1 MPLLEIPADLVWVLL
16 REVYGQAESAMDAP
30 SFRDTKAL
38 QQAAGFKWAMAF
50 RGMPLTEFCRL
61 AGLQGRALLCQER
74 GLWIYRW
81 DGRPG
86 PGLTFDQ
93 SNTLPAEGLRVRLTP
108 STELVTGL
116 TIKYAQD
123 PARGDY
129 REALTLTAPTAAR
142 YADRRGR
149 TRRDQPLGTLE
160 LPWVRDPATAAYLGA
175 WRLGQLDHPRLLL
188 TVTGTWEA
196 LTVEKGDLITC
207 AHPLLAA
214 YGGPIAAVV
223 RRKAYRLAEDAIELE
238 AVDAPSIQRAYRL
251 RYILGVQ
258 TAARGFGF
266 TYQVTPRRVFGMRY
280 EVTQAPNVIRSYGLG
295 YDVKPIESQVSVG
308 LTYDVRPPQV
318 SGRYSLAYEVAPVT
332 KRALGYRMEYR
343 LEGEEDVPPSTNDF
357 RLTLASGDPVPAADQ
372 TAKSTLYLTPH
383 LGQSIM
389 LYVGAA
395 WVVRTPGEV
404 SLSLSALAADTVY
417 DIFVWDSAGTII
429 LEAFP
434 WASATARAT
443 PVVRQDGVWVKSG
456 QPSRRWVGTI
466 STTVAGQTED
476 SPAKRYVWNAQNRA
490 PRPLRR
496 AEAAGASWS
505 YATSNVWRQANA
517 NTANEVAV
525 VVGLLLES
533 LVIQVL
539 CVAYHSAA
547 GAVGV
552 GIGEDVT
559 NAVMAS
565 AFFSGA
571 GGASGTPSFPI
582 SATFSGL
589 PASIGRHR
597 YVWLERMYSAG
608 TAWYSSEPA
617 GGYASRS
624 GLVGTVWA

>member
-1 MPLLEIPADLVWVLL
+1 VLEIPADLVWVLL
-16 REVYGQAESAMDAP
+16 REVYGQAEAEMEAS

-38 QQAAGFKWAMAF
+38 QQAAGLKWAMPF
-50 RGMPLTEFCRL
+50 SGMALTEFCRL
-61 AGLQGRALLCQER
+61 AGLQGRALLFQER

-86 PGLTFDQ
+86 PGLTFDA

-108 STELVTGL
+108 STELVTEL

-123 PARGDY
+123 PVHGDY
-129 REALTLTAPTAAR
+129 REALTLRAPTAER
-142 YADRRGR
+142 YTDRRGR

-160 LPWVRDPATAAYLGA
+160 LPWVHDPATAAYLGA

-251 RYILGVQ
+251 RYILGAQ
-258 TAARGFGF
+258 TAARGFGA
-266 TYQVTPRRVFGMRY
+266 TYQVTPRRVFGMQY

-295 YDVKPIESQVSVG
+295 YDVKPVESQVSFG

-318 SGRYSLAYEVAPVT
+318 STRYSLAYDVAPVT
-332 KRALGYRMEYR
+332 KRALGYRLQYV

-395 WVVRTPGEV
+395 WVVRTPAEV

-429 LEAFP
+429 LEALA

-443 PVVRQDGVWVKSG
+443 ALERQDGVWVKSG
-456 QPSRRWVGTI
+456 QPSRRYVGTI

-476 SPAKRYVWNAQNRA
+476 SLAKRYVWNAQNRV
-490 PRPLRR
+490 PRPVRR
-496 AEAAGASWS
+496 IDPAATWTLTIVS
-505 YATSNVWRQANA
+505 TWRQANA
-517 NTANEVAV
+517 NAANEVGIV
-525 VVGLLLES
+525 LGLLIDPVEL
-533 LVIQVL
+533 LVMATGQHGTSFNGFV
-539 CVAYHSAA
+539 VA
-547 GAVGV
+547 
-552 GIGEDVT
+552 IGEDSTTAPLAGTVRQLTTSTGANIPYQTVT
-559 NAVMAS
+559 A
-565 AFFSGA
+565 AFR
-571 GGASGTPSFPI
+571 
-582 SATFSGL
+582 GL
-589 PASIGRHR
+589 PAAIGRHR
-597 YVWLERMYSAG
+597 YVWLEWNSASG
-608 TAWYSSEPA
+608 TVTFHGTTTWT
-617 GGYASRS
+617 S

>member
-1 MPLLEIPADLVWVLL
+1 MPLLDTPADLVWVLL
-16 REVYGQAESAMDAP
+16 REAYGQADAQMDAS
-30 SFRDTKAL
+30 SFRDTQAI
-38 QQAAGFKWAMAF
+38 QAAAGLKWAMAF
-50 RGMPLTEFCRL
+50 HGMALTEFCRL
-61 AGLQGRALLCQER
+61 AGLQGRALLFQER

-86 PGLTFDQ
+86 PGLTFDA

-207 AHPLLAA
+207 AHPLLTA

-251 RYILGVQ
+251 RYILGAQ
-258 TAARGFGF
+258 TAARGFGVS
-266 TYQVTPRRVFGMRY
+266 YQVTPRRVFGMQY
-280 EVTQAPNVIRSYGLG
+280 EVTQAPNVIRSYSLG
-295 YDVKPIESQVSVG
+295 YDVKPIESQVSFG
-308 LTYDVRPPQV
+308 LTYDVREPQV
-318 SGRYSLAYEVAPVT
+318 STRYALAYEVAPVT
-332 KRALGYRMEYR
+332 KRALGYRLDYR

-395 WVVRTPGEV
+395 WVVRTPAEV
-404 SLSLSALAADTVY
+404 SLALSALAADTVY

-429 LEAFP
+429 LEALP

-443 PVVRQDGVWVKSG
+443 PLVRQDGVLVKSG
-456 QPSRRWVGTI
+456 QPSRRYVGTI

-476 SPAKRYVWNAQNRA
+476 SLAKRYVWNAQNRV

-496 AEAAGASWS
+496 IDPADSWT
-505 YATSNVWRQANA
+505 YTGPWRQANA
-517 NTANEVAV
+517 NAANEVAIA
-525 VVGLLLES
+525 VGLLTEPVTIRVDVFS
-533 LVIQVL
+533 SGSGYFR
-539 CVAYHSAA
+539 A
-547 GAVGV
+547 GV
-552 GIGEDVT
+552 GEDSTTVPRAGSIIT
-559 NAVMAS
+559 QI
-565 AFFSGA
+565 
-571 GGASGTPSFPI
+571 GGAAVQTTGSSFVGHPT
-582 SATFSGL
+582 A
-589 PASIGRHR
+589 PGRHR
-597 YVWLERMYSAG
+597 YVWLEQVGGA
-608 TAWYSSEPA
+608 TATIYGEAPDHA
-617 GGYASRS
+617 S

>member
-1 MPLLEIPADLVWVLL
+1 MALLQTPADLVWVLL
-16 REVYGQAESAMDAP
+16 REAYGQAESAMDVP

-38 QQAAGFKWAMAF
+38 QEAALLKWAMPF
-50 RGMPLTEFCRL
+50 RGMALTEFCRL
-61 AGLQGRALLCQER
+61 AGLQGRALLFQER

-81 DGRPG
+81 DGRPSAG
-86 PGLTFDQ
+86 ITFDA

-108 STELVTGL
+108 STELVTTL
-116 TIKYAQD
+116 DVKYAQD
-123 PARGDY
+123 PAHGDY
-129 REALTLTAPTAAR
+129 RERLTLTAPTAER

-149 TRRDQPLGTLE
+149 TRREQPLGTLE

-251 RYILGVQ
+251 RYILGAQ
-258 TAARGFGF
+258 TAARGFGAV
-266 TYQVTPRRVFGMRY
+266 YHVTPRRVFGLQY

-295 YDVKPIESQVSVG
+295 YDVKPIETQVSVG

-318 SGRYSLAYEVAPVT
+318 STRYALAYDVAPVT
-332 KRALGYRMEYR
+332 KRALGYRMDYR

-389 LYVGAA
+389 LYVAAA
-395 WVVRTPGEV
+395 WVVRTPAEV
-404 SLSLSALAADTVY
+404 SLSLAALAADTVY

-429 LEAFP
+429 LEALP

-443 PVVRQDGVWVKSG
+443 ALVRQDGVWVKSG
-456 QPSRRWVGTI
+456 QPSRRYVGTI

-476 SPAKRYVWNAQNRA
+476 SLVKRYVWNAQNRVT
-490 PRPLRR
+490 RPLRR
-496 AEAAGASWS
+496 LDPAANWTYS
-505 YATSNVWRQANA
+505 TVTTWRQANA
-517 NTANEVAV
+517 NAANEVGIV
-525 VVGLLLES
+525 LGLLTEPIGIGVYS
-533 LVIQVL
+533 WGWHGSTNGNF
-539 CVAYHSAA
+539 A
-547 GAVGV
+547 V
-552 GIGEDVT
+552 GIGEDST
-559 NAVMAS
+559 TTAMPTGFAAMGGNNPS
-565 AFFSGA
+565 SGV
-571 GGASGTPSFPI
+571 S
-582 SATFSGL
+582 
-589 PASIGRHR
+589 PAIARFDGWPAAIGRHR
-597 YVWLERMYSAG
+597 YIWLEFNNTSGTVTLYGTTPTTYLNAG
-608 TAWYSSEPA
+608 LA
-617 GGYASRS
+617 
-624 GLVGTVWA
+624 GTVWA

>member
-1 MPLLEIPADLVWVLL
+1 VLEIPADLVWVLL
-16 REVYGQAESAMDAP
+16 REVYGQAEAQMDAS

-38 QQAAGFKWAMAF
+38 QQAAALKWAMPF
-50 RGMPLTEFCRL
+50 RGMALTEFCRL
-61 AGLQGRALLCQER
+61 AGLQGRALLFQER

-86 PGLTFDQ
+86 PGLTFDA
-93 SNTLPAEGLRVRLTP
+93 SNTLPDVGLQVRLTP
-108 STELVTGL
+108 STELVTEL
-116 TIKYAQD
+116 TIQYAQD
-123 PARGDY
+123 PVDGDY
-129 REALTLTAPTAAR
+129 REALRLTAPTAGR

-207 AHPLLAA
+207 AHPLLTA

-251 RYILGVQ
+251 RYILGAQ
-258 TAARGFGF
+258 TAARSFGA

-295 YDVKPIESQVSVG
+295 YDVKPIETQVSVG

-332 KRALGYRMEYR
+332 KRALGYRLQYV

-395 WVVRTPGEV
+395 WVVRTPAEV
-404 SLSLSALAADTVY
+404 SLSLSALAADTVH

-429 LEAFP
+429 LEALP
-434 WASATARAT
+434 WASATTRAT
-443 PVVRQDGVWVKSG
+443 ALARQDGVWVKSG
-456 QPSRRWVGTI
+456 QPSRRYVGTI

-476 SPAKRYVWNAQNRA
+476 SLTKRYVWNAQNRV

-496 AEAAGASWS
+496 IDPAASWTYS
-505 YATSNVWRQANA
+505 TVTTWRQANA
-517 NTANEVAV
+517 NAANQVEVV
-525 VVGLLLES
+525 IGLLTEALDLTCEVS
-533 LVIQVL
+533 GWHSVANGVIRL
-539 CVAYHSAA
+539 A
-547 GAVGV
+547 
-552 GIGEDVT
+552 IGEDSTTATV
-559 NAVMAS
+559 AGALKSAAS
-565 AFFSGA
+565 ASTANAPVQCLTAVLRGWPTA
-571 GGASGTPSFPI
+571 
-582 SATFSGL
+582 
-589 PASIGRHR
+589 IGRHR
-597 YVWLERMYSAG
+597 YVWLEGNWNSG
-608 TAWYSSEPA
+608 TATFLGDE
-617 GGYASRS
+617 GGDTAVS

>member
-1 MPLLEIPADLVWVLL
+1 MALLEIPADLVWVLL
-16 REVYGQAESAMDAP
+16 REAYGQAEAQMDAS
-30 SFRDTKAL
+30 SFRDTKAI
-38 QQAAGFKWAMAF
+38 QEAAGLKWAMPF
-50 RGMPLTEFCRL
+50 RGMTLTEFARL
-61 AGLQGRALLCQER
+61 AGLQGRALLFQER

-81 DGRPG
+81 DGRPSSVM
-86 PGLTFDQ
+86 TFDA

-108 STELVTGL
+108 STELVTTL
-116 TIKYAQD
+116 EVKYAQD
-123 PARGDY
+123 PARGEY
-129 REALTLTAPTAAR
+129 REALTLIAPTAAR

-160 LPWVRDPATAAYLGA
+160 LPWVRDPVTAAYLGA

-251 RYILGVQ
+251 RYILGAT
-258 TAARGFGF
+258 TAARGFGAA
-266 TYQVTPRRVFGMRY
+266 YQVTPRRVFGLRY
-280 EVTQAPNVIRSYGLG
+280 EVTQAPNVIRSYGLE

-318 SGRYSLAYEVAPVT
+318 STRYALAYEVAAVT
-332 KRALGYRMEYR
+332 KWARGYRLDYR

-395 WVVRTPGEV
+395 WVVRTPAEV
-404 SLSLSALAADTVY
+404 SLSLSALAADTVH

-429 LEAFP
+429 LEALP

-443 PVVRQDGVWVKSG
+443 ALERQDGVWVKSG
-456 QPSRRWVGTI
+456 QPSRRYVGTI

-476 SPAKRYVWNAQNRA
+476 SLAKRFVWNAQNRV
-490 PRPLRR
+490 PRPVRR
-496 AEAAGASWS
+496 FET
-505 YATSNVWRQANA
+505 ATSWTYTVANTYRQANA
-517 NTANEVAV
+517 NPANQVGVA
-525 VVGLLLES
+525 VGLLETPVQLTVS
-533 LVIQVL
+533 VSG
-539 CVAYHSAA
+539 AHSASN
-547 GAVGV
+547 GAIGV
-552 GIGEDVT
+552 AIGEDST
-559 NAVMAS
+559 TTPLAAS
-565 AFFSGA
+565 ALPQQG
-571 GGASGTPSFPI
+571 GGATGVRL
-582 SATFSGL
+582 SATVTVAVL
-589 PASIGRHR
+589 PTMIGRHT
-597 YVWLERMYSAG
+597 YAWLELMYPSG
-608 TAWYSSEPA
+608 TATFYNDA
-617 GGYASRS
+617 AIQFRS
-624 GLVGTVWA
+624 GLAGTVWA

>member
-1 MPLLEIPADLVWVLL
+1 MPLLQTPADLVWVLL
-16 REVYGQAESAMDAP
+16 REVYGQAEAQMDAP
-30 SFRDTKAL
+30 SFRDTKAI
-38 QQAAGFKWAMAF
+38 QEAAGLTWAMAF
-50 RGMPLTEFCRL
+50 RGMALTEFCRL
-61 AGLQGRALLCQER
+61 AGLQGRALLFQER

-86 PGLTFDQ
+86 PGLTFDA

-108 STELVTGL
+108 ATELVTEL

-251 RYILGVQ
+251 RYILGAQ
-258 TAARGFGF
+258 TAARSFGAS
-266 TYQVTPRRVFGMRY
+266 YQVTPRRVFGMRY
-280 EVTQAPNVIRSYGLG
+280 EVTQAPNVIRSYGLQ
-295 YDVKPIESQVSVG
+295 YDVKPIESQISFG

-332 KRALGYRMEYR
+332 KRALGYRLQYV

-357 RLTLASGDPVPAADQ
+357 RLTLASGDPVPATDQ

-395 WVVRTPGEV
+395 WVVRTPAEV

-429 LEAFP
+429 LEALP
-434 WASATARAT
+434 WASATTRAT
-443 PVVRQDGVWVKSG
+443 ALARQDGIWIKSG
-456 QPSRRWVGTI
+456 QPSRRYVGTI

-476 SPAKRYVWNAQNRA
+476 SLAKRYVWNAQNRV

-496 AEAAGASWS
+496 LETAASWT
-505 YATSNVWRQANA
+505 YTTLDTWRQANA
-517 NTANEVAV
+517 NTANEVAIC
-525 VVGLLLES
+525 VGLLAERLHVS
-533 LVIQVL
+533 LY
-539 CVAYHSAA
+539 AAAWHSAA
-547 GAVGV
+547 GGSNYA
-552 GIGEDVT
+552 GIGEDTTTATRAGSVVPLN
-559 NAVMAS
+559 NASSGSPVVMNVAS
-565 AFFSGA
+565 FLGW
-571 GGASGTPSFPI
+571 PS
-582 SATFSGL
+582 A
-589 PASIGRHR
+589 IGRHR
-597 YVWLERMYSAG
+597 YVWLEKMKTAG
-608 TAWYSSEPA
+608 TANFLGDLP
-617 GGYASRS
+617 GDDTIS
-624 GLVGTVWA
+624 GLVGEVWA

>member
-1 MPLLEIPADLVWVLL
+1 VLEIPADLVWVLL
-16 REVYGQAESAMDAP
+16 REVYGQAEAQMDAS

-38 QQAAGFKWAMAF
+38 QQAAGLKWAMPF
-50 RGMPLTEFCRL
+50 RGMALTEFCRL
-61 AGLQGRALLCQER
+61 AGLQGRALLFQER

-86 PGLTFDQ
+86 PGLTFDA

-108 STELVTGL
+108 STELVTEL
-116 TIKYAQD
+116 TIQYAQD
-123 PARGDY
+123 PVDGDY
-129 REALTLTAPTAAR
+129 REALTLRAPTAER
-142 YADRRGR
+142 YTDRRGR

-160 LPWVRDPATAAYLGA
+160 LPWVHDPATAAYLGA

-251 RYILGVQ
+251 RYILGAQ
-258 TAARGFGF
+258 TAARSFGAS
-266 TYQVTPRRVFGMRY
+266 YQVTPRRVFGLQY

-295 YDVKPIESQVSVG
+295 YDVKPIETQVSVG

-332 KRALGYRMEYR
+332 KRALGYRLDYR

-389 LYVGAA
+389 LYVGAT
-395 WVVRTPGEV
+395 WVVRTPAEV

-429 LEAFP
+429 LEALP

-443 PVVRQDGVWVKSG
+443 ALARQDGVLVKSG

-476 SPAKRYVWNAQNRA
+476 SPAKRYIWNAQNRM

-496 AEAAGASWS
+496 IDP
-505 YATSNVWRQANA
+505 ATQWTYTVATTWRQANA
-517 NTANEVAV
+517 NAANEVSV
-525 VVGLLLES
+525 VLGLLQEMIALGVRVS
-533 LVIQVL
+533 
-539 CVAYHSAA
+539 CSHSVS
-547 GAVGV
+547 GGGMRL
-552 GIGEDVT
+552 GIGEDSTTATKPGSLV
-559 NAVMAS
+559 
-565 AFFSGA
+565 
-571 GGASGTPSFPI
+571 GT
-582 SATFSGL
+582 ATGTGSNNPTMVVAAEWRGW

-597 YVWLERMYSAG
+597 YTWLEWSTGSTLTILGDEAG
-608 TAWYSSEPA
+608 DNHV
-617 GGYASRS
+617 S
-624 GLVGTVWA
+624 GLMGTVWA

>member
-1 MPLLEIPADLVWVLL
+1 MLEIPADLVWVLL

-30 SFRDTKAL
+30 SFRDTKAI
-38 QQAAGFKWAMAF
+38 QEAAGLKWAMPF

-61 AGLQGRALLCQER
+61 AGLQGRALLFQER
-74 GLWIYRW
+74 GLWLYRW

-86 PGLTFDQ
+86 PGMTFDA

-108 STELVTGL
+108 STELVTTL
-116 TIKYAQD
+116 EVKYAQD
-123 PARGDY
+123 PAPGNY
-129 REALTLTAPTAAR
+129 REALTLTAPTAGR

-149 TRRDQPLGTLE
+149 TRREQPLGTLE

-207 AHPLLAA
+207 AHPLLTA

-251 RYILGVQ
+251 RYILGAQ
-258 TAARGFGF
+258 TAARGFGAV
-266 TYQVTPRRVFGMRY
+266 YHVTPRRVFGLQY
-280 EVTQAPNVIRSYGLG
+280 EVIQAPNVIRSYRLG
-295 YDVKPIESQVSVG
+295 YDVKPIESQVEFG
-308 LTYDVRPPQV
+308 LTYDVREPQL
-318 SGRYSLAYEVAPVT
+318 STRYALAYELAAVT
-332 KRALGYRMEYR
+332 KRALGYRLDYR

-395 WVVRTPGEV
+395 WVVRTPAEV

-429 LEAFP
+429 LEALP

-443 PVVRQDGVWVKSG
+443 DLVRQDGVWVKSG
-456 QPSRRWVGTI
+456 QPSRRYVGTI

-476 SPAKRYVWNAQNRA
+476 SLVKRYVWNAQNRVL
-490 PRPLRR
+490 RPLRR
-496 AEAAGASWS
+496 IDPATNWS
-505 YATSNVWRQANA
+505 LPGPSPATTWRQANTNA
-517 NTANEVAV
+517 ANEL
-525 VVGLLLES
+525 G
-533 LVIQVL
+533 LVIGQLVEPITINVL
-539 CVAYHSAA
+539 GWGTASSGTAPMA
-547 GAVGV
+547 M
-552 GIGEDVT
+552 GIGED
-559 NAVMAS
+559 
-565 AFFSGA
+565 
-571 GGASGTPSFPI
+571 
-582 SATFSGL
+582 SATVAVTGL
-589 PASIGRHR
+589 LATFEAEGHNAMLATWRGWPPTIGRHR
-597 YVWLERMYSAG
+597 YTHLERIDAST
-608 TAWYSSEPA
+608 TAWLHGSD
-617 GGYASRS
+617 GDRGVNS
-624 GLVGTVWA
+624 GITGEVWA

>member
-1 MPLLEIPADLVWVLL
+1 VLEIPADLVWVLL
-16 REVYGQAESAMDAP
+16 REAYGQAEAQMDAS
-30 SFRDTKAL
+30 SFRDTKAI
-38 QQAAGFKWAMAF
+38 QEAAGLKWAMPF
-50 RGMPLTEFCRL
+50 RGMALTEFCRL
-61 AGLQGRALLCQER
+61 AGLQGRALLFQER
-74 GLWIYRW
+74 GLWLYRW

-86 PGLTFDQ
+86 PGPTFDA

-108 STELVTGL
+108 STELVTEL

-129 REALTLTAPTAAR
+129 REALTLIAPTAAR

-251 RYILGVQ
+251 RYILGAQ
-258 TAARGFGF
+258 TAARGFGL
-266 TYQVTPRRVFGMRY
+266 TYHVAPRRVFGLQY
-280 EVTQAPNVIRSYGLG
+280 AVTQAPNVIRSYGLG
-295 YDVKPIESQVSVG
+295 YDVKPIESQVDFG

-318 SGRYSLAYEVAPVT
+318 STRYSLAYDVAPVT
-332 KRALGYRMEYR
+332 KRALGYRLQYV

-357 RLTLASGDPVPAADQ
+357 RLTLASGDPMPTADQ

-395 WVVRTPGEV
+395 WVVRTPAEV

-429 LEAFP
+429 LEALP

-443 PVVRQDGVWVKSG
+443 DLVRQDGVWVKSG
-456 QPSRRWVGTI
+456 QPSRRYVGTI

-476 SPAKRYVWNAQNRA
+476 SLVKRFVWNAQNRM

-496 AEAAGASWS
+496 IEPATQWS
-505 YATSNVWRQANA
+505 DTVTDVWRQANA
-517 NTANEVAV
+517 NAANEVAV
-525 VVGLLLES
+525 VLGLFAES
-533 LVIQVL
+533 LEIILEVSGW
-539 CVAYHSAA
+539 HNAA
-547 GAVGV
+547 GGGLRVA
-552 GIGEDVT
+552 IGEDSTTATKVGSLVGT
-559 NAVMAS
+559 MT
-565 AFFSGA
+565 
-571 GGASGTPSFPI
+571 ASGNNVPI
-582 SATFSGL
+582 HCAVAVFRGL
-589 PASIGRHR
+589 PATIGRHR
-597 YVWLERMYSAG
+597 YTWLEWKNTASSATFLG
-608 TAWYSSEPA
+608 DEA
-617 GGYASRS
+617 GDNNVS
-624 GLVGTVWA
+624 GLAGTVWA